1 MVKKIILCL
10 FLIFTLALA
19 PETSLAVPTKGVNNN
34 KKTSLTRKSSK
45 TSKSSKSSQA
55 SKSSRSA
62 SKEKKSYSS
71 SRRRHRS
78 YSRQD
83 NDDNG
88 SYGDLEDFTPTYY
101 KPYKSA
107 RSYDS
112 SPSYSSTPYKAG
124 VVETKPLMKVIPQ
137 RDGRFLLEP
146 LGPKPKTGPN
156 SKLDQKENVASG
168 GRGYNLYEPW
178 NFRDLVLSMAKGYCG
193 TPYRMGGSLEYGNST
208 DCSGFVQYIYKGFK
222 IDLPRSSREQA
233 QVGKVVSHTMDFSK
247 LVPGDL
253 LFFSRGGH
261 SVGHA
266 GIYLGE
272 GKMIHASTYR
282 TGVIITDLREG
293 GYQNRFVVAKRVF
306 EVSYLK

>member
-88 SYGDLEDFTPTYY
+88 SYGDLEGFTPTYY

-107 RSYDS
+107 SSYNS
-112 SPSYSSTPYKAG
+112 SPSSSSTPYKAG

-146 LGPKPKTGPN
+146 LGP
-156 SKLDQKENVASG
+156 
-168 GRGYNLYEPW
+168 
-178 NFRDLVLSMAKGYCG
+178 
-193 TPYRMGGSLEYGNST
+193 
-208 DCSGFVQYIYKGFK
+208 
-222 IDLPRSSREQA
+222 
-233 QVGKVVSHTMDFSK
+233 
-247 LVPGDL
+247 
-253 LFFSRGGH
+253 
-261 SVGHA
+261 
-266 GIYLGE
+266 
-272 GKMIHASTYR
+272 
-282 TGVIITDLREG
+282 
-293 GYQNRFVVAKRVF
+293 
-306 EVSYLK
+306 